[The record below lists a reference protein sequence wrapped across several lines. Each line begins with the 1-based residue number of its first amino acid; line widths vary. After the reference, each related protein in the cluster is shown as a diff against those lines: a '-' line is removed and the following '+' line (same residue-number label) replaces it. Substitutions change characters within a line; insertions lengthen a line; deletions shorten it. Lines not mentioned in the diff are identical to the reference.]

1 MKSIGLLA
9 SIALSGEAIACG
21 VCVEDRVAATYDHRL
36 VRRAAA
42 EHRLMVFVALDGPDA
57 SRVGDRIVSTAA
69 GLETIQR
76 GSVRYAGSPAAFSF
90 VLARNATPEG
100 AVAAFRKA
108 TAGMQVSMKI
118 VRLVRDGQLVEPAA
132 GDADART
139 AM

>member
-1 MKSIGLLA
+1 MKSIGVLA

-21 VCVEDRVAATYDHRL
+21 VCVEDRVAATYDHAL

-42 EHRLMVFVALDGPDA
+42 EHRLMVFVALDGADA

-69 GLETIQR
+69 RLETVQR
-76 GSVRYAGSPAAFSF
+76 GSIRYAGSPAAFSF
-90 VLARNATPEG
+90 VLARNATPESV
-100 AVAAFRKA
+100 VAALRRA

-118 VRLVRDGQLVEPAA
+118 VRLVRDGRLVEPAA
-132 GDADART
+132 IHADAGS